1 MNWQTILK
9 QPKLRTGS
17 KITTN
22 LGTDSKLED
31 NDCLKKVLEY
41 LDKMRM
47 VQISGQYRKLISNS
61 ERGWIHHDSSNM
73 KYFDRMFPFECE
85 EYGSFLCNE
94 KVACVVLKLLERLKS
109 QGSGMF
115 EEEVVVEEGD
125 RVDVF
130 LVEIALES
138 TKKLKTTNW
147 DDWFDDTQDAV
158 FAIFI
163 EGITV
168 TDVEYYQVTYE
179 SHPKNPDRNPI
190 GYKDYTEEDYKRMI
204 EVLHKGVFG

>member
-9 QPKLRTGS
+9 QPELRTGS

-41 LDKMRM
+41 LDKMRR
-47 VQISGQYRKLISNS
+47 VQISGQYLKPTSNS
-61 ERGWIHHDSSNM
+61 GDWINHDSSNM

-115 EEEVVVEEGD
+115 EEDVVDGD
-125 RVDVF
+125 DVY

-147 DDWFDDTQDAV
+147 DDWFDDAQDAV

>member
-41 LDKMRM
+41 LDKMRNFRP
-47 VQISGQYRKLISNS
+47 VELVT
-61 ERGWIHHDSSNM
+61 ELVTEFPDHWVTHDSSNAN
-73 KYFDRMFPFECE
+73 YFLYYNPFECK

-109 QGSGMF
+109 QGSGLF
-115 EEEVVVEEGD
+115 WENVQDGNEIYG
-125 RVDVF
+125 VDVF
-130 LVEIALES
+130 LES
-138 TKKLKTTNW
+138 TKKLKTREW
-147 DDWFDDTQDAV
+147 DQWFDDHQDAAFV
-158 FAIFI
+158 ILI
-163 EGITV
+163 EGS
-168 TDVEYYQVTYE
+168 DFAEFYQMTYE
-179 SHPKNPDRNPI
+179 SYPKNPDRNPI

>member
-1 MNWQTILK
+1 MSWQTILK

-41 LDKMRM
+41 LDKMRNFT
-47 VQISGQYRKLISNS
+47 ISDDDH
-61 ERGWIHHDSSNM
+61 WITKDSSNM
-73 KYFDRMFPFECE
+73 KYFLGGEPFKCGEFRFTK
-85 EYGSFLCNE
+85 GNSSRLCNE

-109 QGSGMF
+109 QGSGIF
-115 EEEVVVEEGD
+115 EDEVVDGQKAY
-125 RVDVF
+125 

-138 TKKLKTTNW
+138 TEKLKIIGW
-147 DDWFDDTQDAV
+147 DWFDDHQDA
-158 FAIFI
+158 ALII
-163 EGITV
+163 SIDNINSSGMEL
-168 TDVEYYQVTYE
+168 YQITYE

-190 GYKDYTEEDYKRMI
+190 GYKDYSEDDYKRMI
-204 EVLHKGVFG
+204 KVLHKGVFGG